1 VPAVLGA
8 SVVTVGHGVGTSDAI
23 TAAVA
28 AVVVFAVRMLG
39 VWRDWHFPV
48 ARG

>member
-1 VPAVLGA
+1 VLGA
-8 SVVTVGHGVGTSDAI
+8 AVVTVGDGLRTPAAA

-28 AVVVFAVRMLG
+28 AVVVVTIRLMG

-48 ARG
+48 ARH